1 MFMRMVSRV
10 LTFSFN
16 GFPAIVTDCVK
27 ILHHEDKNKK
37 LDRTIHAEQNAL
49 LYAGRDAKD
58 CHAYIVGKP
67 VCNTCAIMLIQA
79 GIRRVVAAPPLLDSD
94 KNWDKRGRLAL
105 TMFKQAGVEF
115 TPIDEAKHKELI
127 EKYDLPQKKTKKQKK
142 TALAEQETCC

>member
-94 KNWDKRGRLAL
+94 KNWDKRGRMSRPVIGA
-105 TMFKQAGVEF
+105 V
-115 TPIDEAKHKELI
+115 
-127 EKYDLPQKKTKKQKK
+127 
-142 TALAEQETCC
+142 